1 MRHYE
6 IGSNLWRM
14 SALRINIDWKGNNE
28 LFRPFGGLMKS
39 KISCWGRAH
48 YQPLIGGSVAASVL
62 LLVGARALAVG
73 FETESGEF
81 YGSWDTTVSYGQGWR
96 LESRDQRLIATA
108 NGGVGRSPNI
118 DDGNLNFDTGITTQ
132 AWKVISEIELNYKS
146 FGGFI
151 RGRALYDFELEG
163 GRTAR
168 TPLSQAALD
177 RVGSRAEVLDAF
189 LWGRFDAGSVPIEL
203 RVGEQ
208 VLSWGE
214 STFIQNSINVINHID
229 VGAIRV
235 PGAELREALL
245 PQGMAWLSL
254 GTSENTTL
262 EAFYQYDWDDTKP
275 EPVGSFFSSNDF
287 VPEGGEV
294 VVLGFGQWSD
304 QGTDFRPLGGDFL
317 PNFNHVARDPIVNAD
332 DAGQFGAAF
341 RWFVPKLGAGTE
353 LGFYFINYHSRLPLI
368 SARTGTQAGLGNGT
382 GAAFAVGG
390 AAQGLAAGLSFD
402 TAVALAAQNAV
413 AAAAS
418 FGGNYDLASATAAAT
433 VGANTA
439 LAGGDVAG
447 LASSFGVDQFG
458 QTAAY
463 FTEFPEDINLLGLS
477 FNTSIGTTG
486 IAWQGDLA
494 YRQDVPLQ
502 LDDVE
507 VLFAALSPF
516 EAAVGDGAFAAFG
529 QLGAFG
535 LNDQV
540 RGWVLRDT
548 YQFQTTFTKVFGPL
562 LGASQ
567 GALVWEGAVT
577 VIDDFPDKLT
587 GGPNGQGL
595 RFNGP
600 GTSVSGNPALVDAHF
615 GEIEPQDRF
624 PDETSW
630 GYRLAGRLDYF
641 NLIGPWTVA
650 PRFSW
655 QHDVSGTTPGPGGN
669 FVEDRTALTL
679 GVRGTYQ
686 NAWEVDLSYTTFSG
700 AGRYNLLN
708 DRDFFA
714 FNVKA
719 SF

>member
-1 MRHYE
+1 
-6 IGSNLWRM
+6 
-14 SALRINIDWKGNNE
+14 
-28 LFRPFGGLMKS
+28 MKS
-39 KISCWGRAH
+39 KISCWRGR
-48 YQPLIGGSVAASVL
+48 GSIAAVILVL
-62 LLVGARALAVG
+62 VSGRALAVS
-73 FETESGEF
+73 FETESGEL
-81 YGSWDTTVSYGQGWR
+81 YGSWDTTVSYGQAWR
-96 LESRDQRLIATA
+96 LESRDQRIIATA
-108 NGGVGRSPNI
+108 HGGVGRSPNI
-118 DDGNLNFDTGITTQ
+118 DDGNLNFDTGIVSQ
-132 AWKVISEIELNYKS
+132 AWKVITEIELNYKR

-151 RGRALYDFELEG
+151 RGRGLFDFELESE
-163 GRTAR
+163 RTAR

-189 LWGRFDAGSVPIEL
+189 VWGRFGDSVPVEV

-245 PQGMAWLSL
+245 PQGMGWVSI

-262 EAFYQYDWDDTKP
+262 EGFYQYDWDDTKP
-275 EPVGSFFSSNDF
+275 EPVGSFFSGNDF

-304 QGTDFRPLGGDFL
+304 LGTDFRPLGGDFIS
-317 PNFNHVARDPIVNAD
+317 NFNHVSRDPIRNAD
-332 DAGQFGAAF
+332 DGGQFGAAF
-341 RWFVPKLGAGTE
+341 RWFLPKLGAGTE

-368 SARTGTQAGLGNGT
+368 SARTGTQAGLGNGA
-382 GAAFAVGG
+382 GAATAVGA
-390 AAQGLAAGLSFD
+390 AAQGLAAGLGFD
-402 TAVALAAQNAV
+402 AAVALAAQTAV
-413 AAAAS
+413 GTAAS
-418 FGGNYDLASATAAAT
+418 LGGNYDLASATAAAT

-447 LASSFGVDQFG
+447 LATSFGVDQFG

-463 FTEFPEDINLLGLS
+463 FTEFPEDIQLFGLS

-486 IAWQGDLA
+486 IAWQGDFA

-516 EAAVGDGAFAAFG
+516 EAAVGAGAFAAFG

-535 LNDQV
+535 LNQEA

-562 LGASQ
+562 LGAQQ
-567 GALVWEGAVT
+567 GVLLWEGAVT
-577 VIDDFPDKLT
+577 FIDDFPDKLT

-600 GTSVSGNPALVDAHF
+600 GTSVSGNPNLVDAHF
-615 GEIEPQDRF
+615 GEIEPQSRF

-630 GYRLAGRLDYF
+630 GYRLVGRLDYF

-669 FVEDRTALTL
+669 FVEDRKAFTF
-679 GVRGTYQ
+679 GIRGTYQ
-686 NAWEVDLSYTTFSG
+686 NAWEIDLSYTTFSG
-700 AGRYNLLN
+700 ASRYNLLN

>member
-1 MRHYE
+1 
-6 IGSNLWRM
+6 
-14 SALRINIDWKGNNE
+14 
-28 LFRPFGGLMKS
+28 MKS
-39 KISCWGRAH
+39 KIIFRRSAH
-48 YQPLIGGSVAASVL
+48 SWPLTGDAVTAGVLMLIGSQ
-62 LLVGARALAVG
+62 ALAVS
-73 FETESGEF
+73 FESNSGEVS
-81 YGSWDTTVSYGQGWR
+81 GSWDTTISYGQAWR
-96 LESRDQRLIATA
+96 LESRDQALIGTA
-108 NGGVGRSPNI
+108 DGGAGRSPNI
-118 DDGNLNFDTGITTQ
+118 DNGTLNYDTGITSQ
-132 AWKVISEIELNYKS
+132 AWKVISEIELSYKGIGA
-146 FGGFI
+146 FV
-151 RGRALYDFELEG
+151 RGRGLFDFEIEG
-163 GRTAR
+163 DTAR
-168 TPLSQAALD
+168 IPLSRAALD
-177 RVGSRAEVLDAF
+177 RVGSTADLLDAF
-189 LWGRFDAGSVPIEL
+189 FWGGFDIGSVPVEV

-208 VLSWGE
+208 VISWGE

-245 PQGMAWLSL
+245 PQDLVWASF
-254 GTSENTTL
+254 GTTENTTL
-262 EAFYQYDWDDTKP
+262 ELFYQYDWDDTEP
-275 EPVGSFFSSNDF
+275 EPVGTFFSTNDF
-287 VPEGGEV
+287 VPDGGDR
-294 VVLGFGQWSD
+294 VVLGFGAWSD
-304 QGTDFRPLGGDFL
+304 QGTDFRPLGGEFIS
-317 PNFNHVARDPIVNAD
+317 NFNHVSRDPTREPED
-332 DAGQFGAAF
+332 GGQFGVAF
-341 RWFVPKLGAGTE
+341 RWFAPNLGTGTD
-353 LGFYFINYHSRLPLI
+353 LGFYFVNYHSRLPLI
-368 SARTGTQAGLGNGT
+368 SARTGSQAGLGNGA
-382 GAAFAVGG
+382 GAATAVGA
-390 AAQGLAAGLSFD
+390 AAQGLAAGLDINSAIAIAAQ
-402 TAVALAAQNAV
+402 TAVGT
-413 AAAAS
+413 AAS
-418 FGGNYDLASATAAAT
+418 LGGNYNLASATAAAT

-439 LAGGDVAG
+439 LAGGNVAG

-463 FTEFPEDINLLGLS
+463 FTEFPEDITLLGVS
-477 FNTSIGTTG
+477 FNTTIGTSG

-516 EAAVGDGAFAAFG
+516 EAAIGAGTFAAFG

-535 LNDQV
+535 LDDEV

-548 YQFQTTFTKVFGPL
+548 YQFQTTFTKVVGPL
-562 LGASQ
+562 LGAAQ

-577 VIDDFPDKLT
+577 YIDDFPDKLT

-600 GTSVSGNPALVDAHF
+600 GTSVSGNQAFVSNHF

-641 NLIGPWTVA
+641 NLIGPWTVS

-669 FVEDRTALTL
+669 FVEDRTAFTL
-679 GVRGTYQ
+679 GVRGNYQ
-686 NAWEVDLSYTTFSG
+686 NAWEVDFSYTTFSG
-700 AGRYNLLN
+700 ADRYNLLN

-714 FNVKA
+714 FSVKA